1 MGNCQNSSWCLAIL
15 AREFLEDTDMKLRVT
30 TCALLL
36 LCIAAHAEEPLFFRI
51 GGEAKLKAAVDE
63 LVVVMLADER
73 LHVVFAQTDLT
84 RFKHLLYTQ
93 LCERA
98 GGPCIYDGRDMRTA
112 HAKLP
117 ITNAHFNALTED
129 LYIAFDRVGVSYALQ
144 KQMIEMLAPMQRDI
158 VKR

>member
-1 MGNCQNSSWCLAIL
+1 MKSTWLA
-15 AREFLEDTDMKLRVT
+15 A
-30 TCALLL
+30 CAMVL
-36 LCIAAHAEEPLFFRI
+36 LCAPAAADEPLFFRM
-51 GGEAKLKAAVDE
+51 GGEVKLKAAVDE

-73 LHVVFAQTDLT
+73 INFVFAQTDLT
-84 RFKHLLYTQ
+84 RFKQLLYTQ
-93 LCERA
+93 LCELA

-144 KQMIEMLAPMQRDI
+144 NQMIALLAPMQRDI

>member
-1 MGNCQNSSWCLAIL
+1 MRRPGRALSMLL
-15 AREFLEDTDMKLRVT
+15 GMVVV
-30 TCALLL
+30 CAS
-36 LCIAAHAEEPLFFRI
+36 AHAGEPLFFRM
-51 GGEAKLKAAVDE
+51 GGEPKLKAAVDE

-73 LHVVFAQTDLT
+73 INFVFAQTDLT

-93 LCERA
+93 LCELA
-98 GGPCIYDGRDMRTA
+98 GGPCIYDGRDMQTA

-117 ITNAHFNALTED
+117 ISNAHFNALTED

-144 KQMIEMLAPMQRDI
+144 NQMIALLAPMQRDI

>member
-1 MGNCQNSSWCLAIL
+1 MTSLKRIALTACG
-15 AREFLEDTDMKLRVT
+15 
-30 TCALLL
+30 LLL
-36 LCIAAHAEEPLFFRI
+36 LCTSAHAEQPLFFRM

-73 LHVVFAQTDLT
+73 INFVFAQTELT
-84 RFKHLLYTQ
+84 KFKHLLYTQ
-93 LCERA
+93 LCELA
-98 GGPCIYDGRDMRTA
+98 GGPCIYDGRDMRSA

-117 ITNAHFNALTED
+117 ITTAHFNALTED

-144 KQMIEMLAPMQRDI
+144 NQMIALLAPMQRDI

>member
-1 MGNCQNSSWCLAIL
+1 MTLRKWLLAG
-15 AREFLEDTDMKLRVT
+15 TM
-30 TCALLL
+30 LL
-36 LCIAAHAEEPLFFRI
+36 LCLSAHADEPLFFRM

-73 LHVVFAQTDLT
+73 INFVFAETDLT

-93 LCERA
+93 LCELA
-98 GGPCIYDGRDMRTA
+98 GGPCIYDGRDMHTA

-117 ITNAHFNALTED
+117 ISNAHFNALTED
-129 LYIAFDRVGVSYALQ
+129 LYIAFDRAGVSYALQ
-144 KQMIEMLAPMQRDI
+144 NQMVALLAPMQRDI

>member
-1 MGNCQNSSWCLAIL
+1 MVM
-15 AREFLEDTDMKLRVT
+15 TLRKGFT
-30 TCALLL
+30 ACALLL
-36 LCIAAHAEEPLFFRI
+36 LCLSAHAEETLFVRM

-63 LVVVMLADER
+63 LVVVMLADR
-73 LHVVFAQTDLT
+73 RINFVFAQTDLT
-84 RFKHLLYTQ
+84 RFKFLLYTQ
-93 LCERA
+93 LCELA

-117 ITNAHFNALTED
+117 INNAHFNALTED

-144 KQMIEMLAPMQRDI
+144 NQMVALLAPMQRDI

>member
-1 MGNCQNSSWCLAIL
+1 MRTRWRASWLIA
-15 AREFLEDTDMKLRVT
+15 
-30 TCALLL
+30 CATVLLS
-36 LCIAAHAEEPLFFRI
+36 ASAQADEPLFFRM

-73 LHVVFAQTDLT
+73 INFVFAQTELT
-84 RFKHLLYTQ
+84 KFKHLLYTQ
-93 LCERA
+93 LCELA

-129 LYIAFDRVGVSYALQ
+129 LYIAFERVGVSYSLQNEMIAL
-144 KQMIEMLAPMQRDI
+144 LAPMQRDI
-158 VKR
+158 VRR

>member
-1 MGNCQNSSWCLAIL
+1 MRTKRRASWLI
-15 AREFLEDTDMKLRVT
+15 V
-30 TCALLL
+30 CATLLL
-36 LCIAAHAEEPLFFRI
+36 SASAHADEPLFFRM

-73 LHVVFAQTDLT
+73 INFVFAQTELT

-93 LCERA
+93 LCELA

-129 LYIAFDRVGVSYALQ
+129 LYIAFERVGVSYSLQNELIAL
-144 KQMIEMLAPMQRDI
+144 LAPMQRDI
-158 VKR
+158 VRR

>member
-1 MGNCQNSSWCLAIL
+1 MTRWLATGVL
-15 AREFLEDTDMKLRVT
+15 FLLC
-30 TCALLL
+30 TCA
-36 LCIAAHAEEPLFFRI
+36 HADEPLFFRM

-73 LHVVFAQTDLT
+73 INFVFAQTDLT
-84 RFKHLLYTQ
+84 RFKFLLYTQ
-93 LCERA
+93 LCELA

-117 ITNAHFNALTED
+117 ISTAHFNALTED

-144 KQMIEMLAPMQRDI
+144 NQMVALLAPMQRDI
-158 VKR
+158 VKH

>member
-1 MGNCQNSSWCLAIL
+1 MTLRKLLA
-15 AREFLEDTDMKLRVT
+15 
-30 TCALLL
+30 TCAMLL
-36 LCIAAHAEEPLFFRI
+36 LCLSAHAEEPLFFRM

-73 LHVVFAQTDLT
+73 INFVFAQTELT

-93 LCERA
+93 LCELA

-144 KQMIEMLAPMQRDI
+144 NQMIALLAPMQRDI